1 LNPSSGD
8 EAVKAFDSRRENAFD
23 LKHVHTCHCLEE
35 LAKLPSPKVVIAT
48 SSDLSNGFSADLLP
62 SLLSQPR
69 GLLLLTRR
77 ASLGSVAGQLGATP
91 TPRCPSAF
99 SGISLRK

>member
-1 LNPSSGD
+1 M
-8 EAVKAFDSRRENAFD
+8 KAFDSRRENAFD

-77 ASLGSVAGQLGATP
+77 AALGSVAGQLGATP
-91 TPRCPSAF
+91 SPTTYVVHAAVMNAGCTTVTALSH
-99 SGISLRK
+99 